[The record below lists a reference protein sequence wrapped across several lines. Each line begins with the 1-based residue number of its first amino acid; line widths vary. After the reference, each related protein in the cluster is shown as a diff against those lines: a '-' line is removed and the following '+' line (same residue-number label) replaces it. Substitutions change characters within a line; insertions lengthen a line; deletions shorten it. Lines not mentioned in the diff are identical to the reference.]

1 VDVRGV
7 LLLIDWS
14 DGSSIQASLLGVGFV
29 DVNRSIVVVGL
40 TLLQQPID
48 ATVPTDYF

>member
-7 LLLIDWS
+7 LLPIDLS

-29 DVNRSIVVVGL
+29 DVNRSVVVVGF
-40 TLLQQPID
+40 TLLQQPIG
-48 ATVPTDYF
+48 ATF